1 MNPFSLSDIIRNALA
16 EDLGDGDHSALSCI
30 PENANSKAKL
40 LVKEPGIIAGL
51 EVAKMVAHEVDP
63 TLSINLLKKDGEWVN
78 SGEIAFFIEGNSRS
92 LLSAERI
99 ILNLMQRMSGIAT
112 QTHRITQ
119 LISHTKCRVLDTR
132 KTVPGLRAF
141 DKWAVKIGGGVN
153 HRFGLFDMIM
163 IKDNH
168 ADYAG
173 GLSNAIQNC
182 KNYLQKTGKDLLIE
196 VETRNLEEID
206 IALQA
211 GGIHRIMFD
220 NFDFETMKKAVQRV
234 NGLCETEAS
243 GGITEENVVQYAET
257 GVDFVSMG
265 CLTHTVRN
273 LDLSL
278 KAV

>member
-1 MNPFSLSDIIRNALA
+1 MNPFSLTDIIRNALA

-30 PENANSKAKL
+30 PENARSKAKL
-40 LVKEPGIIAGL
+40 LVKESGIIAGL
-51 EVAKMVAHEVDP
+51 EVAQMVAHEVDP
-63 TLSINLLKKDGEWVN
+63 TLAINLLKKDGEWVN
-78 SGEIAFFIEGNSRS
+78 SGDIAFFIEGNSRS

-112 QTHRITQ
+112 QTHRISQ
-119 LISHTKCRVLDTR
+119 LISHTKCKVLDTR

-173 GLSNAIQNC
+173 GLANAIQNC
-182 KNYLQKTGKDLLIE
+182 KNYLQQTGKDLLIE
-196 VETRNLEEID
+196 VETRNLEEIEV
-206 IALQA
+206 ALQS

>member
-1 MNPFSLSDIIRNALA
+1 
-16 EDLGDGDHSALSCI
+16 
-30 PENANSKAKL
+30 
-40 LVKEPGIIAGL
+40 VKESGIIAGL
-51 EVAKMVAHEVDP
+51 EVAQMVAHEVDP
-63 TLSINLLKKDGEWVN
+63 TLAINLLKKDGEWVN
-78 SGEIAFFIEGNSRS
+78 SGDIAFFIEGNSRS

-112 QTHRITQ
+112 QTHRISQ
-119 LISHTKCRVLDTR
+119 LISHTKCKVLDTR

-173 GLSNAIQNC
+173 GLANAIQNC
-182 KNYLQKTGKDLLIE
+182 KNYLQQTGKDLLIE
-196 VETRNLEEID
+196 VETRNLEEIEV
-206 IALQA
+206 ALLA

>member
-1 MNPFSLSDIIRNALA
+1 MNPFSLTDIIRNALA

-30 PENANSKAKL
+30 PEDARSKAKL
-40 LVKEPGIIAGL
+40 LVKESGIIAGL
-51 EVAKMVAHEVDP
+51 EVAQMVAHEVDP
-63 TLSINLLKKDGEWVN
+63 TLAINLLKKDGEWVN
-78 SGEIAFFIEGNSRS
+78 SGDIAFFIEGNSRS

-173 GLSNAIQNC
+173 GLANAIQNC
-182 KNYLQKTGKDLLIE
+182 KNYLQQTGKDLLIE
-196 VETRNLEEID
+196 VETRNLEEIEV
-206 IALQA
+206 ALQA

>member
-1 MNPFSLSDIIRNALA
+1 MNPFSFSDIIRNALA
-16 EDLGDGDHSALSCI
+16 EDLGDGDHSALACI
-30 PENANSKAKL
+30 PEKVRSKAKL
-40 LVKEPGIIAGL
+40 LVKESGIIAGL
-51 EVAKMVAHEVDP
+51 EVAKMVALEVDP
-63 TLSINLLKKDGEWVN
+63 DLSIDFLKKDGEWVEA
-78 SGEIAFFIEGNSRS
+78 GDIAFYIEGKSRS

-112 QTHRITQ
+112 QTHRITK
-119 LISHTKCRVLDTR
+119 LIEHTHCRVLDTR

-173 GLSNAIQNC
+173 GLAHAIKNC
-182 KNYLQKTGKDLLIE
+182 KKYLQETGKNLLIE
-196 VETRNLEEID
+196 VETRNLSEIE
-206 IALQA
+206 IALGE
-211 GGIHRIMFD
+211 GGIYRIMFD

>member
-30 PENANSKAKL
+30 PENARSKAKL

-173 GLSNAIQNC
+173 GLANAIQNC

>member
-30 PENANSKAKL
+30 PENARSKAKL

-51 EVAKMVAHEVDP
+51 EVAKMIAHEVDP

-173 GLSNAIQNC
+173 GLANAIQNC

>member
-30 PENANSKAKL
+30 PENARSKAKL

-173 GLSNAIQNC
+173 GLANAIQNC
-182 KNYLQKTGKDLLIE
+182 KNYLQKTGKELLIE

-220 NFDFETMKKAVQRV
+220 NFNFETMKKAVQRV

>member
-1 MNPFSLSDIIRNALA
+1 MNPFSFTDIIRNALA
-16 EDLGDGDHSALSCI
+16 EDLGDGDHSALACI
-30 PENANSKAKL
+30 PEKARSKAKL
-40 LVKEPGIIAGL
+40 LVKESGIIAGL
-51 EVAKMVAHEVDP
+51 DVAKMVAHEVDP
-63 TLSINLLKKDGEWVN
+63 KLSIDFLKKDGEWVEA
-78 SGEIAFFIEGNSRS
+78 GDIAFYIEGKSRS

-112 QTHRITQ
+112 QTHRITK
-119 LISHTKCRVLDTR
+119 LIEHTHCRVLDTR

-173 GLSNAIQNC
+173 GLAHAIKNC
-182 KNYLQKTGKDLLIE
+182 KQYLQETGKNLLIE
-196 VETRNLEEID
+196 VETRNLSEIE
-206 IALQA
+206 IALGE

>member
-1 MNPFSLSDIIRNALA
+1 MNPFSLTDIIRNALA

-30 PENANSKAKL
+30 PEDARSKAKL
-40 LVKEPGIIAGL
+40 LVKESGIIAGL
-51 EVAKMVAHEVDP
+51 EVAQMVAHEVDP
-63 TLSINLLKKDGEWVN
+63 TLAINLLKKDGEWVN
-78 SGEIAFFIEGNSRS
+78 SGDIAFFIEGNSRS

-112 QTHRITQ
+112 QTHHITQ
-119 LISHTKCRVLDTR
+119 LISHTNCRVLDTR

-173 GLSNAIQNC
+173 GLANAIQNC
-182 KNYLQKTGKDLLIE
+182 KNYLQQTGKDLLIE
-196 VETRNLEEID
+196 VETRNLEEIEV
-206 IALQA
+206 ALQA

>member
-1 MNPFSLSDIIRNALA
+1 MNPFSLTDIIRNALA

-30 PENANSKAKL
+30 PEDARSKAKL
-40 LVKEPGIIAGL
+40 LVKESGIIAGL
-51 EVAKMVAHEVDP
+51 EVAQMVAYEVDP
-63 TLSINLLKKDGEWVN
+63 TLAINLLKKDGEWVN
-78 SGEIAFFIEGNSRS
+78 CGDIAFFIEGSSRS

-112 QTHRITQ
+112 QTHRITE

-173 GLSNAIQNC
+173 GLANAIQNC
-182 KNYLQKTGKDLLIE
+182 KNYLQQTGKDLLIE
-196 VETRNLEEID
+196 VETRNLEEIEV
-206 IALQA
+206 ALQA

>member
-1 MNPFSLSDIIRNALA
+1 MNPFSLTDIIRNALA

-30 PENANSKAKL
+30 PEDARSKAKL
-40 LVKEPGIIAGL
+40 LVKESGIIAGL
-51 EVAKMVAHEVDP
+51 EVAQMVAHEVDP
-63 TLSINLLKKDGEWVN
+63 TLAFNLLKKDGEWVN
-78 SGEIAFFIEGNSRS
+78 SGDIAFFIEGNSRS

-119 LISHTKCRVLDTR
+119 LISHTNCRVLDTR

-173 GLSNAIQNC
+173 GLANAIQNC
-182 KNYLQKTGKDLLIE
+182 KNYLQQTGKDLLIE
-196 VETRNLEEID
+196 VETRNLEEIEV
-206 IALQA
+206 ALQA

>member
-1 MNPFSLSDIIRNALA
+1 MNPFSFTDIIRNALA
-16 EDLGDGDHSALSCI
+16 EDLGDGDHSALACI
-30 PENANSKAKL
+30 PEKARSKAKL
-40 LVKEPGIIAGL
+40 LVKESGIIAGL
-51 EVAKMVAHEVDP
+51 DVAKMVAHEVDP
-63 TLSINLLKKDGEWVN
+63 ELSIDFLKKDGEWVEA
-78 SGEIAFFIEGNSRS
+78 GDIAFYIEGKSRS

-112 QTHRITQ
+112 QTHRITK
-119 LISHTKCRVLDTR
+119 LIEHTHCRVLDTR

-173 GLSNAIQNC
+173 GLAHAIKNC
-182 KNYLQKTGKDLLIE
+182 KQYLQETGKNLLIE
-196 VETRNLEEID
+196 VETRNLSEIE
-206 IALQA
+206 IALGE

>member
-30 PENANSKAKL
+30 PENARSKAKL

-51 EVAKMVAHEVDP
+51 EVAKMVALEVDP

-173 GLSNAIQNC
+173 GLANAIQNC
-182 KNYLQKTGKDLLIE
+182 KNYLQKTEKDLLIE

>member
-1 MNPFSLSDIIRNALA
+1 MNPFSFTDIIRNALA
-16 EDLGDGDHSALSCI
+16 EDLGDGDHSALACI
-30 PENANSKAKL
+30 PEIARSKAKL
-40 LVKEPGIIAGL
+40 LVKESGIIAGL

-63 TLSINLLKKDGEWVN
+63 DLSIDFLKKDGEWVEA
-78 SGEIAFFIEGNSRS
+78 GEIAFYIEGKSRS

-112 QTHRITQ
+112 QTHRITK
-119 LISHTKCRVLDTR
+119 LIEHTHCRVLDTR

-173 GLSNAIQNC
+173 GLAHAIKNC
-182 KNYLQKTGKDLLIE
+182 KQYLQETGKNLLIE
-196 VETRNLEEID
+196 VETRNLSEIE
-206 IALQA
+206 IALGE

-243 GGITEENVVQYAET
+243 GGITEENVVQFAET

>member
-1 MNPFSLSDIIRNALA
+1 MNPFSLTDIIRNALA

-30 PENANSKAKL
+30 PENARSKAKL
-40 LVKEPGIIAGL
+40 LVKESGIIAGL
-51 EVAKMVAHEVDP
+51 EVAQMVAHEVDP
-63 TLSINLLKKDGEWVN
+63 TLAINLLKKDGEWVN
-78 SGEIAFFIEGNSRS
+78 SGDIAFFIEGNSRS

-112 QTHRITQ
+112 QTHRISQ

-173 GLSNAIQNC
+173 GLANAIQNC
-182 KNYLQKTGKDLLIE
+182 KNYLQQTGKDLLIE
-196 VETRNLEEID
+196 VETRNLEEIEV
-206 IALQA
+206 ALQA

-257 GVDFVSMG
+257 GVDFISMG

>member
-30 PENANSKAKL
+30 PENARSKAKL

-173 GLSNAIQNC
+173 GLANAIQNC

-243 GGITEENVVQYAET
+243 GGITEENVVQFAET

>member
-30 PENANSKAKL
+30 PENARSKAKL

>member
-1 MNPFSLSDIIRNALA
+1 MNPFSLTDIIRNALA

-30 PENANSKAKL
+30 PENARSKAKL
-40 LVKEPGIIAGL
+40 LVKESGIIAGL
-51 EVAKMVAHEVDP
+51 EVAQMVAHEVDP
-63 TLSINLLKKDGEWVN
+63 TLAINLLKKDGEWVN
-78 SGEIAFFIEGNSRS
+78 SGDIAFFIEGNSRS

-119 LISHTKCRVLDTR
+119 LISHTKCKVLDTR

-173 GLSNAIQNC
+173 GLANAIQNC
-182 KNYLQKTGKDLLIE
+182 KNYLQQTGKDLLIE
-196 VETRNLEEID
+196 VETRNLEEIEV
-206 IALQA
+206 ALQA

-234 NGLCETEAS
+234 NGLCKTEAS

>member
-1 MNPFSLSDIIRNALA
+1 MNPFSFTDIIRNALA
-16 EDLGDGDHSALSCI
+16 EDLGDGDHSALACI
-30 PENANSKAKL
+30 PKIARSKAKL
-40 LVKEPGIIAGL
+40 LVKESGIIAGL

-63 TLSINLLKKDGEWVN
+63 ELSIDFLKKDGEWVEA
-78 SGEIAFFIEGNSRS
+78 GDIAFYIEGKSRS

-112 QTHRITQ
+112 QTHRITK
-119 LISHTKCRVLDTR
+119 LIEHTHCRVLDTR

-173 GLSNAIQNC
+173 GLAHAIKNC
-182 KNYLQKTGKDLLIE
+182 KQYLQETGKNLLIE
-196 VETRNLEEID
+196 VETRNLSEIE
-206 IALQA
+206 IALGE

-243 GGITEENVVQYAET
+243 GGITEENVVQFAET

>member
-1 MNPFSLSDIIRNALA
+1 MNPFSLTDIIRNALA

-30 PENANSKAKL
+30 PENARSKAKL
-40 LVKEPGIIAGL
+40 LVKESGIIAGL
-51 EVAKMVAHEVDP
+51 EVAQMVAHEVDP
-63 TLSINLLKKDGEWVN
+63 TLAINLLKKDGEWVN
-78 SGEIAFFIEGNSRS
+78 SGDIAFFIEGNSRS

-119 LISHTKCRVLDTR
+119 LISHTNCRVLDTR

-173 GLSNAIQNC
+173 GLANAIQNC
-182 KNYLQKTGKDLLIE
+182 KNYLQQTGKDLLIE

-220 NFDFETMKKAVQRV
+220 NFNFETMKKAVQRV

>member
-1 MNPFSLSDIIRNALA
+1 MNPFSLTDIIRNALA

-30 PENANSKAKL
+30 PENARSKAKL
-40 LVKEPGIIAGL
+40 LVKESGIIAGL
-51 EVAKMVAHEVDP
+51 EVAQMVAHEVDP
-63 TLSINLLKKDGEWVN
+63 TLAINLLKKDGEWVN
-78 SGEIAFFIEGNSRS
+78 SGDIAFFIEGNSRS

-112 QTHRITQ
+112 QTHHITQ
-119 LISHTKCRVLDTR
+119 LISHTKCKVLDTR

-173 GLSNAIQNC
+173 GLANAIQNC
-182 KNYLQKTGKDLLIE
+182 KNYLQQTGKDLLIE
-196 VETRNLEEID
+196 VETRNLEEIEV
-206 IALQA
+206 ALQA

-257 GVDFVSMG
+257 GVDFDSMG

>member
-1 MNPFSLSDIIRNALA
+1 MNPFSLTDIIRNALA

-30 PENANSKAKL
+30 PENARSKAKL
-40 LVKEPGIIAGL
+40 LVKESGIIAGL
-51 EVAKMVAHEVDP
+51 EVAQMVAHEVDP
-63 TLSINLLKKDGEWVN
+63 TLAINPLKKDGEWVN
-78 SGEIAFFIEGNSRS
+78 SGDIAFFIEGNSRS

-173 GLSNAIQNC
+173 GLANAIQNC
-182 KNYLQKTGKDLLIE
+182 KNYLQQTGKDLLIE
-196 VETRNLEEID
+196 VETRNLEEIEV
-206 IALQA
+206 ALQA

>member
-30 PENANSKAKL
+30 PENARSKAKL

-173 GLSNAIQNC
+173 GLANAIQNC

-196 VETRNLEEID
+196 VETRNLKEID

>member
-1 MNPFSLSDIIRNALA
+1 MNPFSLTDIIRNALA

-30 PENANSKAKL
+30 PKNAQSKAKL
-40 LVKEPGIIAGL
+40 LVKESGIIAGL

-63 TLSINLLKKDGEWVN
+63 TLAIQLLKKDGEWVH
-78 SGEIAFFIEGNSRS
+78 SGDIAFFIEGNSRS

-173 GLSNAIQNC
+173 GLANAIQNC
-182 KNYLQKTGKDLLIE
+182 KNYLQETGKNLLIE
-196 VETRNLEEID
+196 VETRNLDEIA
-206 IALQA
+206 IALKA

-220 NFDFETMKKAVQRV
+220 NFDFETMKKAVQLV
-234 NGLCETEAS
+234 NGQCETEAS
-243 GGITEENVVQYAET
+243 GGITEETVVKYAET

>member
-1 MNPFSLSDIIRNALA
+1 MNPFSLTDIIRNALA

-30 PENANSKAKL
+30 PENARSKAKL
-40 LVKEPGIIAGL
+40 LVKESGIIAGL
-51 EVAKMVAHEVDP
+51 EVAQMVAHEVDP
-63 TLSINLLKKDGEWVN
+63 TLAINLLKKDGEWVN
-78 SGEIAFFIEGNSRS
+78 SGDIAFFIEGNSRS

-119 LISHTKCRVLDTR
+119 LISHTKCKVLDTR

-173 GLSNAIQNC
+173 GLANAIQNC
-182 KNYLQKTGKDLLIE
+182 KNYLQQTGKDLLIE
-196 VETRNLEEID
+196 VETRNLEEIEV
-206 IALQA
+206 ALQA

>member
-30 PENANSKAKL
+30 PENARSKAKL

-119 LISHTKCRVLDTR
+119 LISLTKCRVLDTR

-173 GLSNAIQNC
+173 GLANAIQNC

-220 NFDFETMKKAVQRV
+220 NFNFETMKKAVQRV

>member
-1 MNPFSLSDIIRNALA
+1 MNPFSFTDIIRNALA
-16 EDLGDGDHSALSCI
+16 EDLGDGDHSALACI
-30 PENANSKAKL
+30 PEIARSKAKL
-40 LVKEPGIIAGL
+40 LVKESGIIAGL
-51 EVAKMVAHEVDP
+51 VVAKLVAHEVDP
-63 TLSINLLKKDGEWVN
+63 DLSIDFLKKDGEWVEA
-78 SGEIAFFIEGNSRS
+78 GEIAFYIEGKSRS

-112 QTHRITQ
+112 QTHRITK
-119 LISHTKCRVLDTR
+119 LIEHTHCRVLDTR

-173 GLSNAIQNC
+173 GLAHAIKNC
-182 KNYLQKTGKDLLIE
+182 KKYLQETGKNLLIE
-196 VETRNLEEID
+196 VETRNLSEIE
-206 IALQA
+206 IALGE
-211 GGIHRIMFD
+211 GGIYRIMFD

>member
-1 MNPFSLSDIIRNALA
+1 MNPFSFTDIIRNALA
-16 EDLGDGDHSALSCI
+16 EDLGDGDHSALACI
-30 PENANSKAKL
+30 PEIARSKAKL
-40 LVKEPGIIAGL
+40 LVKESGIIAGL

-63 TLSINLLKKDGEWVN
+63 DLSIDFLKKDGEWVEA
-78 SGEIAFFIEGNSRS
+78 GEIAFYIEGKSRS

-112 QTHRITQ
+112 QTHRITK
-119 LISHTKCRVLDTR
+119 LIEHTHCRVLDTR

-173 GLSNAIQNC
+173 GLAHAIKNC
-182 KNYLQKTGKDLLIE
+182 KQYLQETRKNLLIE
-196 VETRNLEEID
+196 VETRNLSEIE
-206 IALQA
+206 IALGE

-243 GGITEENVVQYAET
+243 GGITEENVVQFAET

>member
-1 MNPFSLSDIIRNALA
+1 MNPFSFSDIIRNALA
-16 EDLGDGDHSALSCI
+16 EDLGDGDHSALACI
-30 PENANSKAKL
+30 PEKVRSKAKL
-40 LVKEPGIIAGL
+40 LVKESGIIAGL
-51 EVAKMVAHEVDP
+51 EVAKMVALEVDP
-63 TLSINLLKKDGEWVN
+63 ELSIDFLKKDGEWVEA
-78 SGEIAFFIEGNSRS
+78 GDIAFYIEGKSRS

-112 QTHRITQ
+112 QTHRITK
-119 LISHTKCRVLDTR
+119 LIEHTHCRVLDTR

-173 GLSNAIQNC
+173 GLAHAIKNC
-182 KNYLQKTGKDLLIE
+182 KKYLQDTGKKLLIE
-196 VETRNLEEID
+196 VETRNLSEIE
-206 IALQA
+206 IALSE

-234 NGLCETEAS
+234 NGLYETEAS
-243 GGITEENVVQYAET
+243 GGITEENVVQFAET

>member
-30 PENANSKAKL
+30 PENARSKAKL
-40 LVKEPGIIAGL
+40 LVKEAGIIAGL

-173 GLSNAIQNC
+173 GLANAIQNC

>member
-1 MNPFSLSDIIRNALA
+1 MNPFSFTDIIRNALA
-16 EDLGDGDHSALSCI
+16 EDLGDGDHSALACI
-30 PENANSKAKL
+30 PEKARSKAKL
-40 LVKEPGIIAGL
+40 LVKESGIIAGL
-51 EVAKMVAHEVDP
+51 DVAKMVAHEVDP
-63 TLSINLLKKDGEWVN
+63 ELSIDFLKNDGEWVEA
-78 SGEIAFFIEGNSRS
+78 GDIAFYIEGKSRS

-112 QTHRITQ
+112 QTHRITK
-119 LISHTKCRVLDTR
+119 LIEHTHCRVLDTR

-173 GLSNAIQNC
+173 GLAHAIKNC
-182 KNYLQKTGKDLLIE
+182 KQYLQETGKNLLIE
-196 VETRNLEEID
+196 VETRNLSEIE
-206 IALQA
+206 IALGE

>member
-1 MNPFSLSDIIRNALA
+1 MNPFSLTDIIRNALA

-30 PENANSKAKL
+30 PENARSKAKL
-40 LVKEPGIIAGL
+40 LVKESGIIAGL
-51 EVAKMVAHEVDP
+51 EVAQMVAHEVDP
-63 TLSINLLKKDGEWVN
+63 TLAINLLKKDGEWVN
-78 SGEIAFFIEGNSRS
+78 SGDIAFFIEGNSRS

-112 QTHRITQ
+112 QTHRISQ
-119 LISHTKCRVLDTR
+119 LISHTKCKVLDTR

-173 GLSNAIQNC
+173 GLANAIQNC
-182 KNYLQKTGKDLLIE
+182 KNYLQQTGKDLLIE
-196 VETRNLEEID
+196 VETRNLEEIEV
-206 IALQA
+206 ALQA

>member
-1 MNPFSLSDIIRNALA
+1 MNPFSLTDIIRNALA

-30 PENANSKAKL
+30 PENARSKAKL
-40 LVKEPGIIAGL
+40 LVKESGIIAGL
-51 EVAKMVAHEVDP
+51 EVAQMVAHEVDP
-63 TLSINLLKKDGEWVN
+63 TLAINLLKIDGEWVN
-78 SGEIAFFIEGNSRS
+78 SGDIAFFIEGNSRS

-119 LISHTKCRVLDTR
+119 LISHTKCKVLDTR

-173 GLSNAIQNC
+173 GLANAIQNC
-182 KNYLQKTGKDLLIE
+182 KNYLQQTGKDLLIE
-196 VETRNLEEID
+196 VETRNLEEIEV
-206 IALQA
+206 ALLA

>member
-1 MNPFSLSDIIRNALA
+1 MNPFSFTDIIRNALA
-16 EDLGDGDHSALSCI
+16 EDLGDGDHSALACI
-30 PENANSKAKL
+30 PEKARSKAKL
-40 LVKEPGIIAGL
+40 LVKESGIIAGL

-63 TLSINLLKKDGEWVN
+63 ELSIDFLKKDGEWVEA
-78 SGEIAFFIEGNSRS
+78 GDIAFYIEGKSRS

-112 QTHRITQ
+112 QTHRITK
-119 LISHTKCRVLDTR
+119 LIEHTHCRVLDTR

-173 GLSNAIQNC
+173 GLAHAIKNC
-182 KNYLQKTGKDLLIE
+182 KQYLQETGKNLLIE
-196 VETRNLEEID
+196 VETRNLSEIE
-206 IALQA
+206 IALGE

-243 GGITEENVVQYAET
+243 GGITEENVVQFAET

>member
-1 MNPFSLSDIIRNALA
+1 MNPFSFTDIIRNALA
-16 EDLGDGDHSALSCI
+16 EDLGDGDHSALACI
-30 PENANSKAKL
+30 PEKARSKAKL
-40 LVKEPGIIAGL
+40 LVKESGIIAGL
-51 EVAKMVAHEVDP
+51 DVAKMVAHEVDP
-63 TLSINLLKKDGEWVN
+63 ELSIDFLKKDGEWVEA
-78 SGEIAFFIEGNSRS
+78 GEIAFYIEGKSRS

-112 QTHRITQ
+112 QTHRITK
-119 LISHTKCRVLDTR
+119 LIEHTHCRVLDTR

-173 GLSNAIQNC
+173 GLAHAIKNC
-182 KNYLQKTGKDLLIE
+182 KQYLQETGKNLLIE
-196 VETRNLEEID
+196 VETRNLSEIE
-206 IALQA
+206 IALGE

-243 GGITEENVVQYAET
+243 GGITEENVVQFAET

>member
-1 MNPFSLSDIIRNALA
+1 MNPFSFTDIIRNALA
-16 EDLGDGDHSALSCI
+16 EDLGDGDHSALACI
-30 PENANSKAKL
+30 PEKARSKAKL
-40 LVKEPGIIAGL
+40 LVKESGIIAGL

-63 TLSINLLKKDGEWVN
+63 ELSIDFLKKDGEWVEA
-78 SGEIAFFIEGNSRS
+78 GEIAFYIEGKSRS

-112 QTHRITQ
+112 QTHRITK
-119 LISHTKCRVLDTR
+119 LIEHTHCRVLDTR

-173 GLSNAIQNC
+173 GLAHAIKNC
-182 KNYLQKTGKDLLIE
+182 KQYLQETGKNLLIE
-196 VETRNLEEID
+196 VETRNLSEIE
-206 IALQA
+206 IALGE

-243 GGITEENVVQYAET
+243 GGITEENVVQFAET